1 MGSLV
6 QDLRYAWRQL
16 RKSPGF
22 AATAVISLALG
33 IGATTAVFSVIWGV
47 LMDPF
52 PYRDAQRMF
61 HLAVLD
67 SAGVQRAGLL
77 TPSQL
82 KTILQSP
89 VLERAAVSDDW
100 RTTVTGR
107 DFPEDIHGT
116 YFSTNA
122 FDYYGVPMA
131 LGRGFVTQDAPEGHD
146 PQPVTVLGYKFWMA
160 RYGGDPSVLGKT
172 IELAHVP
179 YTIVGVASSRFT
191 WDDADVYLPIKYV
204 TSVDRTYYANYRLRA
219 GVTFGQ
225 AASALQPL
233 LEQFAKETP
242 THFPLGGFRVDL
254 IGINDYY
261 LRRMG
266 GTLYLLF
273 AGVGLL
279 LLIGCGNVSILLLA
293 RGTARSREFAVR
305 AAVGASRRRMVGQL
319 LIESSLLAVSG
330 AGLGVALAFV
340 LLRKIV
346 ENLPPDSFPHEAAI
360 GINVPVLCFCTAIA
374 LLTGVLFGLWPAL
387 KLSRPELSSVMQA
400 GSRKLAGNVE
410 GRRSLN
416 SLIAAQIALTLLLLA
431 GAGAALE
438 GFVKMAHVRLGYDP
452 HNVLSVLIPLR
463 EGTYNTWAE
472 RSNYFE
478 QMRAAVARVPGVTEV
493 AISTNATP
501 PANGENARFEIL
513 GKPSNQEQTLQINFV
528 SQEYFPV
535 LRIPLA
541 QGRVWDATENRNG
554 AAVVVVNETLARKY
568 FPGGDALGGSIKLPE
583 MRESLPYNPASPALR
598 GWLRIIGVIP
608 DKLNDGLDKPVKPEA
623 FIPDTVYMRMGT
635 QILVRSAVSPMTLLN
650 AIRKEVS
657 KVNADQQIGSTVRDL
672 DHWITNEPEW
682 ARGVLISWLFG
693 AFAVL
698 ALLLAAVGL
707 YSVVSYSVAQRT
719 NEFGVRMALGAQRE
733 HIWRIAMRSA
743 SVSVVAGVCAGAVLA
758 LALDRIVA
766 AHWAEVN
773 SRDPLLLIGSAAVL
787 LMAAMLACM
796 LPARRAAKVDP
807 VVALRYE

>member
-22 AATAVISLALG
+22 TATAVISLALG

-52 PYRDAQRMF
+52 PYRDADRMF
-61 HLAVLD
+61 HMAMRD
-67 SAGVQRAGLL
+67 NAGQQRAAML
-77 TPSQL
+77 TPTQL
-82 KTILQSP
+82 KTMLQSP
-89 VLERAAVSDDW
+89 VLEGAAVSDDW

-107 DFPEDIHGT
+107 DFPEDVAVT
-116 YFSTNA
+116 FFSTNA
-122 FDYYGVPMA
+122 FEYYGVPMA
-131 LGRGFVTQDAPEGHD
+131 AGRGFLTSDGPEGHD
-146 PQPVTVLGYKFWMA
+146 PQPVTVLGYKFWIA
-160 RYGGDPSVLGKT
+160 RYGGDPSVIGKT
-172 IELAHVP
+172 IELAHKP

-191 WDDADVYLPIKYV
+191 WDDADVYLPIKFV
-204 TSVDRTYYANYRLRA
+204 TGVDRTYYANYRLRA
-219 GVTFGQ
+219 GVTFAQ
-225 AASALQPL
+225 AASGLLPVLQ
-233 LEQFAKETP
+233 QFAKETP
-242 THFPLGGFRVDL
+242 THFPTGGFRMDL

-305 AAVGASRRRMVGQL
+305 AAVGATRRRMVGQL
-319 LIESSLLAVSG
+319 LLESSLLALTG

-346 ENLPPDSFPHEAAI
+346 ENLPPDSFPHEASI
-360 GINVPVLCFCTAIA
+360 GINVPVLGFCTAIA
-374 LLTGVLFGLWPAL
+374 LLTGLLFGLWPAL
-387 KLSRPELSSVMQA
+387 KFSRPELSEVMQA
-400 GSRKLAGNVE
+400 GSRKLAGGVQ
-410 GRRSLN
+410 GRRTLGM
-416 SLIAAQIALTLLLLA
+416 LIAAQIALTMLLLA

-438 GFVKMAHVRLGYDP
+438 GFAKMAHVRLGYDP
-452 HNVLSVLIPLR
+452 HNVMSVLIPLP

-478 QMRAAVARVPGVTEV
+478 QIRSQVASVPGVTMA

-501 PANGENARFEIL
+501 PASGESAKFEIL
-513 GKPSNQEQTLQINFV
+513 GKPSNEARSLQINFV
-528 SQEYFPV
+528 NQDYFSV
-535 LRIPLA
+535 LRMQLA
-541 QGRVWDATENRNG
+541 QGKIWDATENRNG
-554 AAVVVVNETLARKY
+554 AAVIVINETMAHKY

-583 MRESLPYNPASPALR
+583 LRASLPYNPGSPALG
-598 GWLRIIGVIP
+598 GWLRVVGVVQ

-623 FIPDTVYMRMGT
+623 FIPDTMYMRMGT
-635 QILVRSAVSPMTLLN
+635 QILVRSDVPPLTLLN
-650 AIRKEVS
+650 AVRKAVS
-657 KVNADQQIGSTVRDL
+657 GINANQQTGTNVRDL
-672 DHWITNEPEW
+672 NHWITGQPEW

-693 AFAVL
+693 AFAML

-707 YSVVSYSVAQRT
+707 YSVVSYSVVQRT

-733 HIWRIAMRSA
+733 HIWQIAMRSA
-743 SVSVVAGVCAGAVLA
+743 SVSVFAGVCIGVALA
-758 LALDRIVA
+758 MALDRVVA

-773 SRDPLLLIGSAAVL
+773 SRDPLLLIGSAVV
-787 LMAAMLACM
+787 LMAAAMIACAA
-796 LPARRAAKVDP
+796 PARRAAKTDP